1 MFDFCP
7 QQLSGWSA
15 SSQTNPSFFVQS
27 PFSTPAASLATNKQ
41 LADNLGARRNKEGKT
56 EFPDRVQ
63 AKYFVLPIPP
73 IQKKKYPRKLKRKA
87 NQLFNNHLS
96 RWRTYVVVVFKI
108 RKKSKNFSLLSNFA
122 TASKHS
128 LIPRILKHIHKYESL
143 VFSL

>member
-27 PFSTPAASLATNKQ
+27 PVATPAASLATNKQ
-41 LADNLGARRNKEGKT
+41 LADNLGGLRDKEGKT

-73 IQKKKYPRKLKRKA
+73 IQKKPPRKLKRKA

-122 TASKHS
+122 RA
-128 LIPRILKHIHKYESL
+128 IPRELHPSIAWFQE
-143 VFSL
+143 F